1 MDRYIRNLTTTRFAL
16 HRAFP
21 QATLDAIEQAIRAS
35 EKRHGGEIQ
44 FAIQTA
50 LEFADLWGG
59 VSARDHAIRAFSQ
72 LQMWDTAR
80 NNGVLIYVL
89 LSEHDIEIVADRG
102 YRGRVADAE
111 WKGICV
117 EMQTAFAAGRFLEG
131 SLAAIDAVTTILC
144 AEFPRGDDDVDER
157 PNRPVIL

>member
-1 MDRYIRNLTTTRFAL
+1 
-16 HRAFP
+16 
-21 QATLDAIEQAIRAS
+21 
-35 EKRHGGEIQ
+35 
-44 FAIQTA
+44 
-50 LEFADLWGG
+50 
-59 VSARDHAIRAFSQ
+59 V
-72 LQMWDTAR
+72 WDTAR